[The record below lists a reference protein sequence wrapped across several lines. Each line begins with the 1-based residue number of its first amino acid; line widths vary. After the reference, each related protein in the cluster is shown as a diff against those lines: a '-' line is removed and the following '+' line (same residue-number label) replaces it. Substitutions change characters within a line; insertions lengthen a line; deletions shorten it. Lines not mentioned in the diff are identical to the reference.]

1 MLRSFT
7 KAVIPLLVITLAL
20 TAWTETGKAHHAV
33 LRYNLEEMT
42 YAANRIFV
50 GRCVSVE
57 ETEEMIAGGVMP
69 VTIYTFEV
77 ERAVK
82 GRLPKQLTFRQLGH
96 PAKRAHGKGGQ
107 ITMHGR
113 AVSPNTFFH
122 GMSEYREGDRM
133 ILFLIADYL
142 DGKVTRPAGLYQGAF
157 YVSDMPSG
165 EKMVRNSIN
174 NLGLFTA
181 PYTGAKL
188 KASDAKIVFPDR
200 DEPLE
205 KIGAST
211 EMQTLARKRGGL
223 PMNAF
228 LDVVEQIV
236 SAHGGEKGIIDP
248 SLRGGLLK

>member
-7 KAVIPLLVITLAL
+7 KVVIPSLVIALAL
-20 TAWTETGKAHHAV
+20 ISWTETGKAHHAV
-33 LRYNLEEMT
+33 LRFNVEEMT
-42 YAANRIFV
+42 YSSSRIFV

-82 GRLPKQLTFRQLGH
+82 GRLPKQFTFRQLGH
-96 PAKRAHGKGGQ
+96 PAKRAHGKGSQ

-113 AVSPNTFFH
+113 AVTPNTFFH
-122 GMSEYREGDRM
+122 GLSEYRTGDRM
-133 ILFLIADYL
+133 VLFLVEDYL
-142 DGKVTRPAGLYQGAF
+142 DGKVTRPTGLYQGAF
-157 YVSDMPSG
+157 FVSEMPSG
-165 EKMVRNSIN
+165 AQMVRNSIN

-200 DEPLE
+200 DEPIE
-205 KIGAST
+205 RIGTST
-211 EMQTLARKRGGL
+211 EMQALARKRGGL
-223 PMNAF
+223 PMDAF
-228 LDVVEQIV
+228 LDVVERIV
-236 SAHGGEKGIIDP
+236 AAHGGERGVIDP